1 MKNKEKHK
9 DEKIMASNFE
19 ISIHRNS
26 ENLHVKMVGDFDGNS
41 VHELLGILNSRE
53 KRLVHAD

>member
-1 MKNKEKHK
+1 MKNKERHK

-41 VHELLGILNSRE
+41 VHELLDILKSRE
-53 KRLVHAD
+53 ERLVYAD